1 MRHGPSIAIL
11 CPGPS
16 LAGFLAR
23 PPLHDVC
30 IGVNRSV
37 EAWPC
42 DWWAFADHET
52 FGLFEPLGHPSIATT
67 DQAAILGARKFP
79 DRWQHFAVLRLES
92 DTPNRWP
99 ADPGWRH
106 YSMHVGM
113 VLAEHLGAG
122 EIVAYGADLQGAADW
137 DGTLRNNRE
146 RYRWDNERH
155 KLDHL
160 VAWLAAEGVEFRRVL
175 ATKTE

>member
-79 DRWQHFAVLRLES
+79 DRWQHYA
-92 DTPNRWP
+92 
-99 ADPGWRH
+99 
-106 YSMHVGM
+106 MHVGM

>member
-1 MRHGPSIAIL
+1 
-11 CPGPS
+11 
-16 LAGFLAR
+16 
-23 PPLHDVC
+23 
-30 IGVNRSV
+30 
-37 EAWPC
+37 
-42 DWWAFADHET
+42 
-52 FGLFEPLGHPSIATT
+52 
-67 DQAAILGARKFP
+67 
-79 DRWQHFAVLRLES
+79 
-92 DTPNRWP
+92 
-99 ADPGWRH
+99 
-106 YSMHVGM
+106 MHVGM